1 MIPFGNELSPPAGA
15 LSDDLKWILNT
26 SFNCADCKSHYP
38 KSESQALDMA
48 RQLGLAT
55 QIASGLKTEQTQDGG
70 QSSAG
75 PKCDR
80 QSNLKC
86 AEPVAEAY
94 SLIVRSSLE
103 IGVDVVVLGLAAL
116 QLLGLVANEHSWVQ
130 HIEVLVAP
138 DNLSRLSDGLTR
150 MGCKRQVRHSSG
162 NAVIL
167 RTPKNIRLG
176 IHTTLPYVRLVPGA
190 PFVDFDALK
199 RNGLLWRPKVAELN
213 TWTPSPTLIGAQL
226 MAAGLVV
233 NRFSP
238 HGSAFRTIEWVRIL
252 GLHRDQNLKHD
263 VFRLIH
269 TDAVFAEYEGVLEL
283 ARSLEE
289 GIFEGLSPYAK
300 MWLDHAIAASTNRK
314 YRARLIIQNELRRI
328 QFKIGALWIQEN
340 LMPMPILG
348 ALGECALESMSEW
361 VFSQRELKA
370 KSGCGPSS
378 RQD

>member
-1 MIPFGNELSPPAGA
+1 MSRLYTDEQLAEIARPFE
-15 LSDDLKWILNT
+15 D
-26 SFNCADCKSHYP
+26 H
-38 KSESQALDMA
+38 ALDALAHGDISRVRELLVEMKNGNA
-48 RQLGLAT
+48 GL
-55 QIASGLKTEQTQDGG
+55 
-70 QSSAG
+70 
-75 PKCDR
+75 
-80 QSNLKC
+80 
-86 AEPVAEAY
+86 
-94 SLIVRSSLE
+94 
-103 IGVDVVVLGLAAL
+103 
-116 QLLGLVANEHSWVQ
+116 
-130 HIEVLVAP
+130 
-138 DNLSRLSDGLTR
+138 DGL
-150 MGCKRQVRHSSG
+150 SG
-162 NAVIL
+162 HTLARKAAKL
-167 RTPKNIRLG
+167 RK
-176 IHTTLPYVRLVPGA
+176 
-190 PFVDFDALK
+190 DFGEAFALDALK
-199 RNGLLWRPKVAELN
+199 R
-213 TWTPSPTLIGAQL
+213 IGAQL

-233 NRFSP
+233 NLFSP